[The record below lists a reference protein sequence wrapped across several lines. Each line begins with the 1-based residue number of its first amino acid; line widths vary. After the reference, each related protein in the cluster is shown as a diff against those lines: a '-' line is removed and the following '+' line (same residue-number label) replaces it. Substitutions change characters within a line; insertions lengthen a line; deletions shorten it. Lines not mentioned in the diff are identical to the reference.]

1 MTTQNYPSNV
11 LPTQTFSV
19 FRLWNWKTRLTQ
31 AESTLERRQAD
42 QPVPRSEWTLK
53 YDVLR
58 EKVDNRQVGGGLGD
72 GLDELNTLMGFYL
85 QQNGP
90 RIPFLFTDP
99 TDGAVTGGPLGI
111 GNGSTRAFQ
120 LVRQLGSLA
129 SAPIPIPPY
138 FEPIQSPITV
148 SAVYLN
154 ASPVGGWT
162 VEAGGFVVFTS
173 APGNGVAVSAD
184 FTYSWLV
191 RFSDPKLDLRNFMFQ
206 LWDAQ
211 TVKLRQCFIRA
222 QPTG

>member
-1 MTTQNYPSNV
+1 MATQTYPTSG
-11 LPTQTFSV
+11 LPTLTYSV
-19 FRLWNWKTRLTQ
+19 FRSWNWKTRLTL
-31 AESTLERRQAD
+31 AESALERRQAD

-58 EKVDNRQVGGGLGD
+58 EKADKRQVGGGLGA

-90 RIPFLFTDP
+90 RIPFAFVDP
-99 TDGAVTGGPLGI
+99 TDSAVVAGPLGV
-111 GNGSTRAFQ
+111 GDGVTRAFQ
-120 LVRQLGSLA
+120 LVRQLGTLGGITS
-129 SAPIPIPPY
+129 Y
-138 FEPIQSPITV
+138 FEPIQFPTTV

-154 ASPVGGWT
+154 AVSVGGWT
-162 VEAGGFVVFTS
+162 TQPGGFVVFTT
-173 APGNGVAVSAD
+173 APGNGVAVTAD

-211 TVKLRQCFIRA
+211 TVKFRQCLANPILL
-222 QPTG
+222 PT